1 MATSDLDRIRF
12 DSPGIAPARPA
23 AMSSPVTSALVP
35 GDSELIA
42 GWVLWQRARNLSDKT
57 IKERINVI
65 GRLSHPA
72 TLTPVDID
80 EFLVNPA
87 WSRATRATY
96 HGAIRAWS
104 LWLVRTGHR
113 PDDPTLIATTPRVPK
128 GKPRPLADAHLVVLL
143 TSHTYRRTKAMILLA
158 AYAGLRVGEIAGIRG
173 EDVDLLTKTIR
184 VNGKGGK
191 ERYIPLHPLL
201 ERLAR
206 EMPSRSWW
214 FPSWVGNERA
224 LVGGPM
230 LANSVSASVSK
241 AMDRAGVPGTPHA
254 LRHWFGS
261 TLRERGADSLVIKE
275 LMGHESLATTSI
287 YVAVPQ
293 RQQSDA
299 VALLPDLFGSAELP

>member
-1 MATSDLDRIRF
+1 MSQPATIHLGS
-12 DSPGIAPARPA
+12 
-23 AMSSPVTSALVP
+23 
-35 GDSELIA
+35 GDVELIA
-42 GWVLWQRARNLSDKT
+42 AWVLWQRARNLSDKT
-57 IKERINVI
+57 IKERVNVI
-65 GRLSHPA
+65 GRLNHPA

-80 EFLVNPA
+80 AFLVNPA

-113 PDDPTLIATTPRVPK
+113 PDDPTSIATTPRVPK

-143 TSHTYRRTKAMILLA
+143 TSRTYRRTKAMILLA

-184 VNGKGGK
+184 VNGKGSK
-191 ERYIPLHPLL
+191 KRDIPLHPLL

-214 FPSWVGNERA
+214 FPSWVGNEGA
-224 LVGGPM
+224 LAGGPM

-241 AMDRAGVPGTPHA
+241 AMDRAGVPGTPHRAAA
-254 LRHWFGS
+254 LVRLHPP
-261 TLRERGADSLVIKE
+261 RRGADSLVIKE
-275 LMGHESLATTSI
+275 LMGHESMATTSI
-287 YVAVPQ
+287 YVAVPL